1 MATTGRSTHSS
12 GHPRA
17 ASAATSAL
25 PVNDSTLHPRSD
37 TSAVTSNLGPQL
49 PAVASSG
56 PSDHFPTVQFI
67 VETAWPKDLC
77 LDRSKSN
84 WEEWSL
90 QMTLIADRHSFT
102 DWLDGS
108 FPQPDVTTDAKGH
121 HAWRTND

>member
-1 MATTGRSTHSS
+1 MATTGRSTRSS
-12 GHPRA
+12 GRPRA
-17 ASAATSAL
+17 ASAATSAS
-25 PVNDSTLHPRSD
+25 PANDSTLRPRSD
-37 TSAVTSNLGPQL
+37 ASAATSNLGPQL

-56 PSDHFPTVQFI
+56 PGDHFPTVQFI
-67 VETAWPKDLC
+67 AETAWPKDLC

-90 QMTLIADRHSFT
+90 QMTLIADRHGFT

-121 HAWRTND
+121 RA